1 MRYISSYVQQV
12 KRGEKVDSNA
22 FKLSYDKFLI
32 EIDKPWVGMKSLWL
46 IKYPK
51 EWFKGEIDGV
61 RYIED
66 EPYTLYENALEYQDA
81 LAEQKQLE
89 CDLTQQVEDS
99 FEEQV
104 TARNS
109 YNALIQQIEKDKKNL
124 DALGVMNVLGTCS
137 FEEYSEAQEQY
148 EELLMESLDA
158 LGLYS
163 TLLYSYD
170 RLTCG
175 AVSLY
180 LSEKDISVG
189 ALDGAESYIVEEED
203 GSKNAYYYIRRLI
216 EDNMFELGIYIPDE
230 FETDITHFEFWCDG
244 IQIGSRTERSKSIR
258 HLVLSKSEIDKAVVR
273 FYDDDKYVAECEI
286 DPQSYQGPL
295 EIPGGYIVTKVQDK
309 TQVGAFTVSRNTET
323 SLASVKMEFLASENI
338 CYYTIK
344 NGDGKFVLSAN
355 PIEATR
361 TFEYLSL
368 LVGDLGGLTIQCY
381 DNEKSIKY
389 EAYFDMEKYKLFLV
403 E

>member
-1 MRYISSYVQQV
+1 
-12 KRGEKVDSNA
+12 
-22 FKLSYDKFLI
+22 
-32 EIDKPWVGMKSLWL
+32 
-46 IKYPK
+46 
-51 EWFKGEIDGV
+51 
-61 RYIED
+61 
-66 EPYTLYENALEYQDA
+66 
-81 LAEQKQLE
+81 
-89 CDLTQQVEDS
+89 
-99 FEEQV
+99 
-104 TARNS
+104 
-109 YNALIQQIEKDKKNL
+109 
-124 DALGVMNVLGTCS
+124 
-137 FEEYSEAQEQY
+137 
-148 EELLMESLDA
+148 
-158 LGLYS
+158 
-163 TLLYSYD
+163 
-170 RLTCG
+170 
-175 AVSLY
+175 
-180 LSEKDISVG
+180 LSEKDIFVG

-203 GSKNAYYYIRRLI
+203 GSQNAYYYIRRLI

-381 DNEKSIKY
+381 DNEKRIKY